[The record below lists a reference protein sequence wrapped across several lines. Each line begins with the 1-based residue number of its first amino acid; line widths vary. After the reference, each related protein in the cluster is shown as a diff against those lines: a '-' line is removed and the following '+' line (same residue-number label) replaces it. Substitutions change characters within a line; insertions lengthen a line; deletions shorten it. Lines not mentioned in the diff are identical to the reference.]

1 MENKMVEVK
10 ADALEQSFDAI
21 EEQGVGPSLAD
32 ELQLLKARV
41 NAGLLA
47 SARPALEVG
56 TKSAEASGYVER
68 YLRRGVDSGLE
79 MKAADNSSSGAGGF
93 AVPREIDE
101 EIQRTLVARS
111 PIRAICRARR

>member
-1 MENKMVEVK
+1 MMEVK

-21 EEQGVGPSLAD
+21 EEQGLEASLTD

-56 TKSAEASGYVER
+56 
-68 YLRRGVDSGLE
+68 
-79 MKAADNSSSGAGGF
+79 
-93 AVPREIDE
+93 
-101 EIQRTLVARS
+101 
-111 PIRAICRARR
+111 